1 MKHLSRT
8 VLLVLSGAAIA
19 VGVGA
24 AFGSWLGRQQT
35 PRVVAELPIGA
46 SVLPQNTLG
55 TISVST
61 DLAQWQQ
68 LRQYGTVQTRSLLD
82 GALVKWRDRLLT
94 ANGYDYGRDIQPWV
108 GAEATL
114 AFFPEDRDTAE
125 SSIAPGL
132 STSLVETLPAA
143 LILPIANPEAAQSL
157 AKPRSTAK
165 QTITTQTYKGV
176 SLHQVK
182 GQGQTDYATTLLDDN
197 LFVAASNLAVLQSV
211 VDTYQGG
218 AALAALPGYREAFR
232 QTTADNLFGR
242 LYVNAPAAKAIATA
256 DASQPSPILG
266 LTPLQHNQGMAA
278 TVTLASTGLQVRGVN
293 WLPSDS
299 QIRYTVENN
308 AKTMPD
314 RLPADALLMLSGG
327 NVRQVWDAYS
337 HPGAAI
343 NPRNPLNPSV
353 LREGLSSTT
362 GLNLEQNLLSWMDGE
377 FALALL
383 PTAQAEGKQALS
395 FMFLVQTSDR
405 PSADAALAKLDGV
418 MADRYRFQVSASQVS
433 GQPTVKWTS
442 PYGSLN
448 VTHGWLDDKTAFLM
462 LGTNDVSKILP
473 QPASPLKTSK
483 AFQSAVLAPDLAAN
497 NGHFFLD
504 IERILNAQTTLPIPN
519 LPLGGESVLSAI
531 RTIGITA
538 AIAGDRTSRYTLNLN
553 LQQTSTAT
561 PLPLPSAQA
570 ESPDSSLKPSTE
582 PSSTP

>member
-1 MKHLSRT
+1 MKYLSKT
-8 VLLVLSGAAIA
+8 ILLVLSGAAIA

-46 SVLPQNTLG
+46 SVLPQSTLG
-55 TISVST
+55 AISVST

-68 LRQYGTVQTRSLLD
+68 LRQYGTVQSRSLLD
-82 GALVKWRDRLLT
+82 GALAKWRDRLLT
-94 ANGYDYGRDIQPWV
+94 ANGYDYERDIQPWV

-114 AFFPEDRDTAE
+114 AFFPADRDTAE
-125 SSIAPGL
+125 SSTAPGL
-132 STSLVETLPAA
+132 SIGWVETLPAA
-143 LILPIANPEAAQSL
+143 LILPIANSEAAQSL
-157 AKPRSTAK
+157 AKPRATAE

-182 GQGQTDYATTLLDDN
+182 GQGQTDYATALLGDN
-197 LFVAASNLAVLQSV
+197 LFVAASNLAVLQTV
-211 VDTYQGG
+211 VDTYQGR

-232 QTTADNLFGR
+232 QTTAENLFGR
-242 LYVNAPAAKAIATA
+242 LYVNAPEVKAIATA
-256 DASQPSPILG
+256 SQPSPVLG

-278 TVTLASTGLQVRGVN
+278 TVTLASAGLQVRGVN

-299 QIRYTVENN
+299 QMRYTVENN

-314 RLPADALLMLSGG
+314 RLPADALLVLSGG
-327 NVRQVWDAYS
+327 NVQQVWNAYS
-337 HPGAAI
+337 QPGAAI
-343 NPRNPLNPSV
+343 NPRNPLNPDV
-353 LREGLSSTT
+353 LREGLSNTT

-383 PTAQAEGKQALS
+383 PTSQTDGKQALS

-405 PSADAALAKLDGV
+405 PTADAALVKLDGV
-418 MADRYRFQVSASQVS
+418 MADRYRFQVSANPVS

-442 PYGSLN
+442 PYGALN
-448 VTHGWLDDKTAFLM
+448 VTRGWLDDKTAFLM
-462 LGTNDVSKILP
+462 LGTSDVSGILP
-473 QPASPLKTSK
+473 RPASPLKTSK

-504 IERILNAQTTLPIPN
+504 IERILSAQTTLPIPR

-538 AIAGDRTSRYTLNLN
+538 AIAGDRSSRYTLNLN

-561 PLPLPSAQA
+561 PLPLPSAQT
-570 ESPDSSLKPSTE
+570 ESLDLSPQPSTE